1 MRKDISHTQ
10 KVLNLWA
17 VILIVWSIYRIKFGI
32 SLPLLVDEFIAK
44 PLVFVLP
51 VYLFITNVEKTDFFK
66 GLDLKFS
73 RFLTDIL
80 LGVGIGMIFFLT
92 GMFGNIVKFKG
103 LVPAMQSVF
112 SHENITVYIFA
123 ALATG
128 ITEEIL
134 SRGFILK
141 RLYAESKNMLTSS
154 FLASVLF
161 FFLHIPILFS
171 SDKIIGIVLLRIMV
185 MDLILSF
192 AVSFIYLERKSL
204 ILPIL
209 IHAFYTLSIQLLV

>member
-17 VILIVWSIYRIKFGI
+17 IVLIAWSIYRMKFGV

-44 PLVFVLP
+44 PLIFVLP
-51 VYLFITNVEKTDFFK
+51 VYLFITNVEKADFFK

-73 RFLTDIL
+73 RLFTDII
-80 LGVGIGMIFFLT
+80 LGVGIGAVFFLT
-92 GMFGNIVKFKG
+92 GMLGNIVKFKTFWPT
-103 LVPAMQSVF
+103 LQVIF
-112 SHENITVYIFA
+112 SQENTAVYIFA

-134 SRGFILK
+134 SRGFVLK

-171 SDKIIGIVLLRIMV
+171 SEKIIGIVLLRIMI
-185 MDLILSF
+185 MDLILSL

-209 IHAFYTLSIQLLV
+209 IHAFYTLSIQMLV